1 MEDVDVQDV
10 NVTLIIGAYYYYK
23 DMPRV
28 GDPDA
33 HLVPRVFSEIAYVYC
48 IHYFSPNK
56 TSLYLLSDWY
66 DLFGG
71 CLLMACNAM
80 YLVLDKI
87 DSPNAR
93 PWSRGRF

>member
-1 MEDVDVQDV
+1 MSQ
-10 NVTLIIGAYYYYK
+10 LHQMGAYYYYK

>member
-10 NVTLIIGAYYYYK
+10 NVHTIIIRICLEWGTQMLIWY
-23 DMPRV
+23 REFFLRL
-28 GDPDA
+28 
-33 HLVPRVFSEIAYVYC
+33 HVYC